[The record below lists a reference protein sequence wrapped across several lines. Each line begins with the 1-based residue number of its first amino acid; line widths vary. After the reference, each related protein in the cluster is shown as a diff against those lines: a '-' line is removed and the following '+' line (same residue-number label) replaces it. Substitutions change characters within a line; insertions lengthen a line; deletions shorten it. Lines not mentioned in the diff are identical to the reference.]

1 MPESEG
7 NLGGGGDDIG
17 GGGLSGDGLDL
28 GGGVDDK
35 KDDICGKI

>member
-1 MPESEG
+1 MD
-7 NLGGGGDDIG
+7 NLGGGDLGSGGD
-17 GGGLSGDGLDL
+17 LGDGLDL